1 VPSHSGTIGPISD
14 MQPKPS
20 EQKSQGDNAAQERA
34 KAMIGQVISDRYR
47 IRELI
52 AMGGMGAVYRGD
64 HLLLKKRIAIKLLH
78 PETENL
84 PELVK
89 RFEREAIAG
98 AHIQHPNVATATDFG
113 KLPDG
118 SYFLILEYVKGITLH
133 EVLEKGPLTPR
144 RAAHFAKQI
153 ASALHAIHTKGIYH
167 RDIKPRNIMVVEG
180 PPELLKIID
189 LGLAKLKMGDFN
201 DEQAERQQKDSMSD
215 EDDATALTVAGTIF
229 GTLAYL
235 APEAAEGMD
244 AVDGRSDLYA
254 LGLIM
259 YEMLCGKRPF
269 VAINPVE
276 LFMQH
281 RIAPVPPMASRS
293 PGLVVPP
300 VLEAIPRKLL
310 EKKPE
315 SRYQTGQDVCE
326 AIDEALATLGAD
338 EGDEVV
344 NSDKLPSM
352 EQRDSTP
359 TPPTVMQKSTTL
371 AGVAPPSQ
379 KAPLSVTK
387 PSQPMP
393 KPSQPAPPSRP
404 SAPAQKTPVPVP
416 AAKPAVKAAPAQE
429 APSTITTPAAVRE
442 QPSFEPASPTI
453 KTRSKFLS
461 NLVTA
466 VVGIGL
472 GLAVTF
478 GIKYYQKNLA
488 GAGSKPA
495 PTPTQQVTAPPT
507 NKPAPVATPKT
518 TAPETVPIASTTPS
532 AVAPPEPA
540 ASAATPPSATAL
552 SDAEIKTLK
561 SRYQQAWRGR
571 DWRGAAKE
579 AIALIKGAPSV
590 FDEVDLAQRTERL
603 AIALSKENAADELLE
618 ALGND
623 LGSKGLDI
631 LYALVEG
638 QGRAPVALS
647 AMKLLEDKTRVAKG
661 TPAMQIALAL
671 RTSSCAE
678 KLKLL
683 DRAGKEGDM
692 RTRIVLET
700 LGRDCFPQSAEL
712 EKTIFDLRVRYPKK
726 FNYE

>member
-1 VPSHSGTIGPISD
+1 

-144 RAAHFAKQI
+144 RAARFAKQI

-167 RDIKPRNIMVVEG
+167 RDVKPRNIMVVDG
-180 PPELLKIID
+180 TPETLKIID
-189 LGLAKLKMGDFN
+189 LGLAKLKLGDFA
-201 DEQAERQQKDSMSD
+201 DEQERHPKDSMSD

-259 YEMLCGKRPF
+259 YEMLSGKRPF

-281 RIAPVPPMASRS
+281 RIAPVPSMASRS
-293 PGLVVPP
+293 PGLIVPP

-315 SRYQTGQDVCE
+315 SRFQTGEEVCA
-326 AIDEALATLGAD
+326 AIDEALATLGAE

-344 NSDKLPSM
+344 NSERPSGAGPS
-352 EQRDSTP
+352 DSNP
-359 TPPTVMQKSTTL
+359 TPPTTMQKSASL
-371 AGVAPPSQ
+371 AAVGAASQ
-379 KAPLSVTK
+379 KTPLPTPTPAPVSK
-387 PSQPMP
+387 PSQPTATP
-393 KPSQPAPPSRP
+393 AAAAKPPPPSQRTLP
-404 SAPAQKTPVPVP
+404 SAPKPV
-416 AAKPAVKAAPAQE
+416 VKAAPPAE

-442 QPSFEPASPTI
+442 EPAAEPEAAPTV
-453 KTRSKFLS
+453 KTRSKFQS
-461 NLVTA
+461 NLVT
-466 VVGIGL
+466 VVAGIVL
-472 GLAVTF
+472 GLVATF
-478 GIKYYQKNLA
+478 GIKYYQANMAKS
-488 GAGSKPA
+488 GSVKPA
-495 PTPTQQVTAPPT
+495 PTPTQQATPAVT
-507 NKPAPVATPKT
+507 NKPAPVATTATK
-518 TAPETVPIASTTPS
+518 APETIPAASVAPS
-532 AVAPPEPA
+532 AATPEPAASAATPEPA
-540 ASAATPPSATAL
+540 ASAATPPPPATTL
-552 SDAEIKTLK
+552 SESEIAGLK
-561 SRYQQAWRGR
+561 AKYQVAWRNR
-571 DWRGAAKE
+571 NWRGAAKE

-590 FDEVDLAQRTERL
+590 FDDADLAQRTEKL
-603 AIALSKENAADELLE
+603 AIALSKENADIELLE
-618 ALGND
+618 ALGNH

-638 QGRAPVALS
+638 QGRAPVALN
-647 AMKLLEDKTRVAKG
+647 AMKLLEDPNRVAKG

-683 DRAGKEGDM
+683 DRAMKEGDM
-692 RTRIVLET
+692 RTRLVLET
-700 LGRDCFPQSAEL
+700 LGRDCFPQSAEM
-712 EKTIFDLRVRYPKK
+712 EKAIFDLRVKYPRR
-726 FNYE
+726 FNYQ

>member
-1 VPSHSGTIGPISD
+1 

-20 EQKSQGDNAAQERA
+20 EKQSSGDNAAQERA

-47 IRELI
+47 VRELI

-118 SYFLILEYVKGITLH
+118 SYFLILEYVRGVTLH
-133 EVLEKGPLTPR
+133 EVLEKGALTPR
-144 RAAHFAKQI
+144 RAAHFATQI
-153 ASALHAIHTKGIYH
+153 ASALHAIHSKGIFH
-167 RDIKPRNIMVVEG
+167 RDIKPRNIMVTEG
-180 PPELLKIID
+180 TPETLKIID
-189 LGLAKLKMGDFN
+189 LGLAKLKVGDFSE
-201 DEQAERQQKDSMSD
+201 EQAKDSMSD

-244 AVDGRSDLYA
+244 SVDGRSDLYA

-281 RIAPVPPMASRS
+281 RIAPVPPMATRS

-315 SRYQTGQDVCE
+315 NRYQTGQELCE
-326 AIDEALATLGAD
+326 AIEEALKTLGVD

-344 NSDKLPSM
+344 NSERSGSSD
-352 EQRDSTP
+352 QRDSTP
-359 TPPTVMQKSTTL
+359 TPPTVMQKSATLSGATTPAL
-371 AGVAPPSQ
+371 RKQ
-379 KAPLSVTK
+379 LPLSKT
-387 PSQPMP
+387 SQPGE
-393 KPSQPAPPSRP
+393 KAAAS
-404 SAPAQKTPVPVP
+404 AQKTPLP
-416 AAKPAVKAAPAQE
+416 AQKPATE

-442 QPSFEPASPTI
+442 QPIPEASEKSKRMRSSAEMNLITI
-453 KTRSKFLS
+453 
-461 NLVTA
+461 
-466 VVGIGL
+466 VVGILVGI
-472 GLAVTF
+472 AVFF
-478 GIKYYQKNLA
+478 GIKYYQKNPA
-488 GAGSKPA
+488 APGGGKPPPA
-495 PTPTQQVTAPPT
+495 ATQQVTPQS
-507 NKPAPVATPKT
+507 NNVAPVVTAKT
-518 TAPETVPIASTTPS
+518 TTAVSPNPSIAPS
-532 AVAPPEPA
+532 AAAPPEPA
-540 ASAATPPSATAL
+540 ASAATPAPATTL
-552 SDAEIKTLK
+552 SDAEIATLK
-561 SRYQQAWRGR
+561 SKYQLAWRGK

-579 AIALIKGAPSV
+579 AIALAKGAPSAYN
-590 FDEVDLAQRTERL
+590 DLDLAQRTERL
-603 AIALSKENAADELLE
+603 AIVLSKENAAEELLQT
-618 ALGND
+618 LGND

-638 QGRAPVALS
+638 QGRAPIAMA
-647 AMKLLEDKTRVAKG
+647 AMKLLEDPDRVARG
-661 TPAMQIALAL
+661 TKAMQIALAL
-671 RTSSCAE
+671 RVSSCAT

-683 DRAGKEGDM
+683 ERASKEGDM

-700 LGRDCFPQSAEL
+700 LGRDCFPQSADL
-712 EKTIFDLRVRYPKK
+712 EKTIFDLRVRFPRK
-726 FNYE
+726 FSYE

>member
-1 VPSHSGTIGPISD
+1 
-14 MQPKPS
+14 MQPTPS
-20 EQKSQGDNAAQERA
+20 DKKSPAENAAQERA

-113 KLPDG
+113 KLQDG
-118 SYFLILEYVKGITLH
+118 SYFLILEYVKGVTLH
-133 EVLEKGPLTPR
+133 EVLEKGALTPR
-144 RAAHFAKQI
+144 RAANFAKQI
-153 ASALHAIHTKGIYH
+153 ASALHAIHTKGIFH

-180 PPELLKIID
+180 PPETLKIID
-189 LGLAKLKMGDFN
+189 LGLAKLKVGDFS
-201 DEQAERQQKDSMSD
+201 DEQVKDSMSD

-281 RIAPVPPMASRS
+281 RIAPVPPMSTRA
-293 PGLVVPP
+293 PTIVVPP
-300 VLEAIPRKLL
+300 ILEAIPRKLL

-315 SRYQTGQDVCE
+315 ARYQTGQDVCE

-344 NSDKLPSM
+344 SD
-352 EQRDSTP
+352 DSP
-359 TPPTVMQKSTTL
+359 KSIRQDLPTVVEKTEKVKGATTPAQKTPLPAAKS
-371 AGVAPPSQ
+371 SQ
-379 KAPLSVTK
+379 
-387 PSQPMP
+387 
-393 KPSQPAPPSRP
+393 
-404 SAPAQKTPVPVP
+404 PAQKTPVP
-416 AAKPAVKAAPAQE
+416 AAKPAKSAKTAAPAE

-442 QPSFEPASPTI
+442 QQPAEEDPPK
-453 KTRSKFLS
+453 KTRS
-461 NLVTA
+461 NLEKNIITA
-466 VVGIGL
+466 VVGIVL
-472 GLAVTF
+472 GCVIFLGF
-478 GIKYYQKNLA
+478 RYYQKNLA
-488 GAGSKPA
+488 APLPDVKPTPTQKAAPTNKAPPVVAPKTTTTQGASTTSSAATAAAPPAPAPSAANPAPA
-495 PTPTQQVTAPPT
+495 PTPA
-507 NKPAPVATPKT
+507 
-518 TAPETVPIASTTPS
+518 
-532 AVAPPEPA
+532 AVAM
-540 ASAATPPSATAL
+540 
-552 SDAEIKTLK
+552 SDRDIADTKAK
-561 SRYQQAWRGR
+561 YQLAWRGK

-579 AIALIKGAPSV
+579 AIALIKGAPDV
-590 FDEVDLAQRTERL
+590 FSDVDLAQRTERL
-603 AIALSKENAADELLE
+603 AIALSKENAESELLQ
-618 ALGND
+618 ALAND

-638 QGRAPVALS
+638 QGRAPVALA
-647 AMKLLEDKTRVAKG
+647 AMKFLEDQTRVAKG

-671 RTSSCAE
+671 RVSSCAE

-683 DRAGKEGDM
+683 ERAAKEGDM
-692 RTRIVLET
+692 RSRIVLET
-700 LGRDCFPQSAEL
+700 LGRDCFPQKVEL

-726 FNYE
+726 FNYD

>member
-1 VPSHSGTIGPISD
+1 MQAKPAEKQPS
-14 MQPKPS
+14 
-20 EQKSQGDNAAQERA
+20 GDNAAQERA

-118 SYFLILEYVKGITLH
+118 SYFLILEYVKGTTLH
-133 EVLEKGPLTPR
+133 EVLEKGPLSPR
-144 RAAHFAKQI
+144 RAAHFATQI
-153 ASALHAIHTKGIYH
+153 ASALHAIHTKGIFH
-167 RDIKPRNIMVVEG
+167 RDIKPRNIMVTEG
-180 PPELLKIID
+180 NPETLKIID
-189 LGLAKLKMGDFN
+189 LGLAKLNVGDFSE
-201 DEQAERQQKDSMSD
+201 EQAKDSMSD

-254 LGLIM
+254 LGLIL

-281 RIAPVPPMASRS
+281 RIAPVPPMATRS
-293 PGLVVPP
+293 PGLIVPP

-315 SRYQTGQDVCE
+315 NRYQTGQDVCE
-326 AIDEALATLGAD
+326 AIEEALKTLGAD
-338 EGDEVV
+338 EGDEVI
-344 NSDKLPSM
+344 NGEGPKSIRQDL
-352 EQRDSTP
+352 
-359 TPPTVMQKSTTL
+359 PTVLQKSETVTT
-371 AGVAPPSQ
+371 AAVPSQ
-379 KAPLSVTK
+379 KTPLPTAKS
-387 PSQPMP
+387 SQPGQ
-393 KPSQPAPPSRP
+393 KPAAS
-404 SAPAQKTPVPVP
+404 AQKTPL
-416 AAKPAVKAAPAQE
+416 PAQKVATE

-442 QPSFEPASPTI
+442 QPPAEVSEKPKRKRSAVEMNLITI
-453 KTRSKFLS
+453 
-461 NLVTA
+461 
-466 VVGIGL
+466 VVGILL
-472 GLAVTF
+472 GGAVFF
-478 GIKYYQKNLA
+478 GFKYYKKNVALPN
-488 GAGSKPA
+488 GGK
-495 PTPTQQVTAPPT
+495 PTPTQQVTPT
-507 NKPAPVATPKT
+507 NNKAAPVATPKT
-518 TAPETVPIASTTPS
+518 TTTQ
-532 AVAPPEPA
+532 VAPNATAASSVAALPEPA
-540 ASAATPPSATAL
+540 SSAATPAPVTAL
-552 SDAEIKTLK
+552 TDAEIVMLK
-561 SRYQQAWRGR
+561 SKYQLAWRGK

-579 AIALIKGAPSV
+579 AIALAKGAPSA
-590 FDEVDLAQRTERL
+590 FNDPDLAQRTERL
-603 AIALSKENAADELLE
+603 AIVLSKENAVDELLQT
-618 ALGND
+618 LGND

-638 QGRAPVALS
+638 QGRAPIAMA
-647 AMKLLEDKTRVAKG
+647 AMKLLEDPVRVARG

-671 RTSSCAE
+671 RIGSCAG

-683 DRAGKEGDM
+683 ERAAKDGDM

-700 LGRDCFPQSAEL
+700 LGRDCFPQSADI
-712 EKTIFDLRVRYPKK
+712 EKTIFDLRVRFPKK

>member
-1 VPSHSGTIGPISD
+1 MTRTAVPARSSPVPD
-14 MQPKPS
+14 MQPKPADKS
-20 EQKSQGDNAAQERA
+20 SQGDNAAQERA

-133 EVLEKGPLTPR
+133 EVLEKGPLSPR
-144 RAAHFAKQI
+144 RAANFAKQI

-167 RDIKPRNIMVVEG
+167 RDIKPRNIMVSEG
-180 PPELLKIID
+180 RPETVKIID
-189 LGLAKLKMGDFN
+189 LGLAKLKVGDFN
-201 DEQAERQQKDSMSD
+201 DEAPAKDDRGSMSD

-281 RIAPVPPMASRS
+281 RIAPVPPMSTRS
-293 PGLVVPP
+293 PGLVIPP
-300 VLEAIPRKLL
+300 VFEAIPRKLL
-310 EKKPE
+310 EKRPE
-315 SRYQTGQDVCE
+315 NRFQNGQEVCD
-326 AIDEALATLGAD
+326 AIDEALATLGVD

-344 NSDKLPSM
+344 NSERPSGVD
-352 EQRDSTP
+352 QRDSTP

-371 AGVAPPSQ
+371 SGATTPSQKTPLPSQKTPPLSQ
-379 KAPLSVTK
+379 KAPPLS
-387 PSQPMP
+387 
-393 KPSQPAPPSRP
+393 
-404 SAPAQKTPVPVP
+404 QKTLPSHRAP
-416 AAKPAVKAAPAQE
+416 AAPAKE
-429 APSTITTPAAVRE
+429 APSTITTPAAVHE
-442 QPSFEPASPTI
+442 QTDAEPAVPQ
-453 KTRSKFLS
+453 KKRSSLEKNVITVVAGVL
-461 NLVTA
+461 LGCA
-466 VVGIGL
+466 VVL
-472 GLAVTF
+472 GVKF
-478 GIKYYQKNLA
+478 YQKNFA
-488 GAGSKPA
+488 AASGKPMPTTTQAAPQANKPAPA
-495 PTPTQQVTAPPT
+495 PTPPPE
-507 NKPAPVATPKT
+507 VT
-518 TAPETVPIASTTPS
+518 TAALPILPPS
-532 AVAPPEPA
+532 ASVAQSAAAPPEPA
-540 ASAATPPSATAL
+540 PSAAPPTATL
-552 SDAEIKTLK
+552 SDAEIATLK
-561 SRYQQAWRGR
+561 SKYQIAWRGR
-571 DWRGAAKE
+571 DWRGAARE
-579 AIALIKGAPSV
+579 AITLAKGAPQA

-603 AIALSKENAADELLE
+603 AIILSKENAETELLE
-618 ALGND
+618 MLAND
-623 LGSKGLDI
+623 LGSKGIDI

-638 QGRAPVALS
+638 QGRAPVAVA
-647 AMKLLEDKTRVAKG
+647 AMKLLQDEKIRSKG
-661 TPAMQIALAL
+661 TPAMQIAFAL
-671 RTSSCAE
+671 RIGACDE

-683 DRAGKEGDM
+683 PRAAKEGDS
-692 RTRIVLET
+692 RTRQVLET
-700 LGRDCFPQSAEL
+700 LGRDCFPRSADL
-712 EKTIFDLRVRYPKK
+712 EKTIFDLRVRFPKR
-726 FNYE
+726 FSYD

>member
-1 VPSHSGTIGPISD
+1 

-20 EQKSQGDNAAQERA
+20 EKQSSGDNAAQERA

-47 IRELI
+47 VRELI

-118 SYFLILEYVKGITLH
+118 SYFLILEYVKGVTLH
-133 EVLEKGPLTPR
+133 EVLEKGALTPR
-144 RAAHFAKQI
+144 RAAHFATQI
-153 ASALHAIHTKGIYH
+153 ASALHAIHTKGIFH
-167 RDIKPRNIMVVEG
+167 RDIKPRNIMVTEG
-180 PPELLKIID
+180 TPETLKIID
-189 LGLAKLKMGDFN
+189 LGLAKLNVGDFSE
-201 DEQAERQQKDSMSD
+201 EQAKDSMSD

-244 AVDGRSDLYA
+244 SVDGRSDLYA
-254 LGLIM
+254 LGLIL

-281 RIAPVPPMASRS
+281 RIAPVPPMATRS

-310 EKKPE
+310 EKKPDL
-315 SRYQTGQDVCE
+315 RYQTGQEVCE
-326 AIDEALATLGAD
+326 AIEEALKTLGAD
-338 EGDEVV
+338 EGDEVINGEGPKSMRQDLPTV
-344 NSDKLPSM
+344 VQNSDA
-352 EQRDSTP
+352 
-359 TPPTVMQKSTTL
+359 VMQKSATLSGATTPAL
-371 AGVAPPSQ
+371 RNQ
-379 KAPLSVTK
+379 LSAAK
-387 PSQPMP
+387 SSQPGE
-393 KPSQPAPPSRP
+393 K
-404 SAPAQKTPVPVP
+404 SATPAQKTPLPTQ
-416 AAKPAVKAAPAQE
+416 KAATE

-442 QPSFEPASPTI
+442 QPSPEVVDKPKRMRSASEMNLITI
-453 KTRSKFLS
+453 
-461 NLVTA
+461 
-466 VVGIGL
+466 VVGILL

-478 GIKYYQKNLA
+478 GVKYYQKNLA
-488 GAGSKPA
+488 APNGGK
-495 PTPTQQVTAPPT
+495 PTPSATQQVTPT
-507 NKPAPVATPKT
+507 NNK
-518 TAPETVPIASTTPS
+518 
-532 AVAPPEPA
+532 VAPPKSATSEAAPNAFVVSSAAALVPA
-540 ASAATPPSATAL
+540 ASASSAAVPAPATPL
-552 SDAEIKTLK
+552 SESEIATLK
-561 SRYQQAWRGR
+561 AKYQLAWRGK

-579 AIALIKGAPSV
+579 AIALAKGAPLAYN
-590 FDEVDLAQRTERL
+590 DLDLAQRTERL
-603 AIALSKENAADELLE
+603 AIVLSKENAAEELLQT
-618 ALGND
+618 LGND

-638 QGRAPVALS
+638 QGRAPIAMA
-647 AMKLLEDKTRVAKG
+647 AMKLLEDPDRVARG
-661 TPAMQIALAL
+661 TPAMRIALAL
-671 RTSSCAE
+671 RVSACSE

-683 DRAGKEGDM
+683 ERAGKDGDM

-700 LGRDCFPQSAEL
+700 LGRDCFPQSADL
-712 EKTIFDLRVRYPKK
+712 EKAIFDLRVRYPRK
-726 FNYE
+726 FSYE

>member
-1 VPSHSGTIGPISD
+1 
-14 MQPKPS
+14 
-20 EQKSQGDNAAQERA
+20 
-34 KAMIGQVISDRYR
+34 MIGQVISDRYR

-118 SYFLILEYVKGITLH
+118 SYFLILEYVKGVTLH
-133 EVLEKGPLTPR
+133 EVLEKGALTPR
-144 RAAHFAKQI
+144 RAANFAKQI

-180 PPELLKIID
+180 PPETLKIID
-189 LGLAKLKMGDFN
+189 LGLAKLKVGDFSE
-201 DEQAERQQKDSMSD
+201 EQAKDSMSD

-254 LGLIM
+254 LGLIL

-281 RIAPVPPMASRS
+281 RIAPVPPMATRA

-300 VLEAIPRKLL
+300 ILEAIPRKLL

-315 SRYQTGQDVCE
+315 SRYQTGQDVCD

-338 EGDEVV
+338 VLDEVV
-344 NSDKLPSM
+344 NSEKLPSLD
-352 EQRDSTP
+352 QRDSTP
-359 TPPTVMQKSTTL
+359 TPPTVMQKSATLSAPTTP
-371 AGVAPPSQ
+371 AMRTPAPPS
-379 KAPLSVTK
+379 K
-387 PSQPMP
+387 PSQPTAP
-393 KPSQPAPPSRP
+393 KPPP
-404 SAPAQKTPVPVP
+404 PAQKTPIP

-442 QPSFEPASPTI
+442 QPAFEPAAPT
-453 KTRSKFLS
+453 TRTNSGKFQS
-461 NLVTA
+461 NLITV
-466 VVGIGL
+466 VVGILL
-472 GLAVTF
+472 GCAVTF
-478 GIKYYQKNLA
+478 GIRYYQTNMVSP
-488 GAGSKPA
+488 GGTKPA
-495 PTPTQQVTAPPT
+495 PVPSQQVTTPT
-507 NKPAPVATPKT
+507 NKAAPVATPKPT
-518 TAPETVPIASTTPS
+518 TTEAAPAASTMPS
-532 AVAPPEPA
+532 AAAPPEPS
-540 ASAATPPSATAL
+540 ASAGAPPAPPASAL
-552 SDAEIKTLK
+552 SDAEIATLK
-561 SRYQQAWRGR
+561 SRYQIAWRGK

-579 AIALIKGAPSV
+579 AIALMKGAPTV
-590 FDEVDLAQRTERL
+590 FNEPELAQRTERL

-618 ALGND
+618 ALAND

-638 QGRAPVALS
+638 QGRAPIALA
-647 AMKLLEDKTRVAKG
+647 AMKFLEDKTRVSKG

-671 RTSSCAE
+671 RTGNCAE

-683 DRAGKEGDM
+683 ERASKEGDM

-700 LGRDCFPQSAEL
+700 LGRDCFPQSADL
-712 EKTIFDLRVRYPKK
+712 EKAIFELRVKFPRK

>member
-1 VPSHSGTIGPISD
+1 
-14 MQPKPS
+14 MQPTPS
-20 EQKSQGDNAAQERA
+20 DKKSPGDNAAQERA

-113 KLPDG
+113 KLSDG
-118 SYFLILEYVKGITLH
+118 SYFLILEYVKGVTLH

-167 RDIKPRNIMVVEG
+167 RDIKPRNIMVIEG
-180 PPELLKIID
+180 PPETLKIID
-189 LGLAKLKMGDFN
+189 LGLAKLKVGDFS
-201 DEQAERQQKDSMSD
+201 EQEAKDSMSD

-269 VAINPVE
+269 VAVNPVE

-281 RIAPVPPMASRS
+281 RIAPVPPMATRA
-293 PGLVVPP
+293 PGLVIPA

-315 SRYQTGQDVCE
+315 NRYQTGQDVCD
-326 AIDEALATLGAD
+326 AVDEAMATLGPD
-338 EGDEVV
+338 ELDEVGGQEK
-344 NSDKLPSM
+344 SSSGD
-352 EQRDSTP
+352 QRDSTP
-359 TPPTVMQKSTTL
+359 TPPTVMQKSATLSGATTPAL
-371 AGVAPPSQ
+371 RTPLPAAKSSQ
-379 KAPLSVTK
+379 PAAK
-387 PSQPMP
+387 PSQPGAV
-393 KPSQPAPPSRP
+393 KPPQ
-404 SAPAQKTPVPVP
+404 PAQKTPVP
-416 AAKPAVKAAPAQE
+416 AAKPSKPTAAE

-442 QPSFEPASPTI
+442 QAAPEVAEPT
-453 KTRSKFLS
+453 TRTSSKFQS
-461 NLVTA
+461 NLMTVVAGIVLGIIVA
-466 VVGIGL
+466 VGL
-472 GLAVTF
+472 
-478 GIKYYQKNLA
+478 KYYQNSQNKT
-488 GAGSKPA
+488 GSDKPA
-495 PTPTQQVTAPPT
+495 PTQQVAPS
-507 NKPAPVATPKT
+507 NKAAPVVTPKT
-518 TAPETVPIASTTPS
+518 TTTQAAPMASSSSSS
-532 AVAPPEPA
+532 AAATPEPA
-540 ASAATPPSATAL
+540 PSAAPPPPPATTL
-552 SDAEIKTLK
+552 SESDIAGLK
-561 SRYQQAWRGR
+561 AKYQVAWRGK
-571 DWRGAAKE
+571 DWRGASKE

-590 FDEVDLAQRTERL
+590 FNDVDLAQRTERL
-603 AIALSKENAADELLE
+603 AIALSKENAESELLE
-618 ALGND
+618 ALAND

-638 QGRAPVALS
+638 QGRAPVALA
-647 AMKLLEDKTRVAKG
+647 AMKFLEDKTRVAKG

-671 RTSSCAE
+671 RVGSCAE
-678 KLKLL
+678 KQKLFE
-683 DRAGKEGDM
+683 RASKEGDM

-700 LGRDCFPQSAEL
+700 LGRDCFPQSADL
-712 EKTIFDLRVRYPKK
+712 EKAIFELRTKYPKK
-726 FNYE
+726 FNYD

>member
-1 VPSHSGTIGPISD
+1 
-14 MQPKPS
+14 MQPTPS
-20 EQKSQGDNAAQERA
+20 DKKSPGDNAAQERA

-113 KLPDG
+113 KLSDG
-118 SYFLILEYVKGITLH
+118 SYFLILEYVKGVTLH

-167 RDIKPRNIMVVEG
+167 RDIKPRNIMVIEG
-180 PPELLKIID
+180 PPETLKIID
-189 LGLAKLKMGDFN
+189 LGLAKLKVGDFS
-201 DEQAERQQKDSMSD
+201 EQEAKDSMSD

-269 VAINPVE
+269 VAVNPVE

-281 RIAPVPPMASRS
+281 RIAPVPPMSTRA
-293 PGLVVPP
+293 PGLVIPA

-315 SRYQTGQDVCE
+315 NRYQTGQDVCD
-326 AIDEALATLGAD
+326 AVDEAMATLGPD
-338 EGDEVV
+338 ELDEVGGQEK
-344 NSDKLPSM
+344 SGSGD
-352 EQRDSTP
+352 QRDSTP
-359 TPPTVMQKSTTL
+359 TPPTVMQKSATLSGATTPGL
-371 AGVAPPSQ
+371 KTPLPAAKSSQ
-379 KAPLSVTK
+379 PAAK
-387 PSQPMP
+387 PSQPGAV
-393 KPSQPAPPSRP
+393 KPPQ
-404 SAPAQKTPVPVP
+404 PAQKTPVP
-416 AAKPAVKAAPAQE
+416 AAKPSKPTAAE

-442 QPSFEPASPTI
+442 QAPEVAEPT
-453 KTRSKFLS
+453 TRTSSKFQS
-461 NLVTA
+461 NLMTVMAGIILGIIVA
-466 VVGIGL
+466 VGL
-472 GLAVTF
+472 
-478 GIKYYQKNLA
+478 KYYQNSQNKT
-488 GAGSKPA
+488 GSDKPA
-495 PTPTQQVTAPPT
+495 PTQQVAPP
-507 NKPAPVATPKT
+507 NKAAPVATPKT
-518 TAPETVPIASTTPS
+518 TTTQAAPMAPS
-532 AVAPPEPA
+532 SSSSAAAAPEPA
-540 ASAATPPSATAL
+540 PSAAAPPPPATTL
-552 SDAEIKTLK
+552 SESDIAGLK
-561 SRYQQAWRGR
+561 AKYQVAWRGK

-590 FDEVDLAQRTERL
+590 FNDVDLAQRTERL
-603 AIALSKENAADELLE
+603 AIALSKENAESELLE
-618 ALGND
+618 ALAND

-638 QGRAPVALS
+638 QGRAPVALA
-647 AMKLLEDKTRVAKG
+647 AMKFLEDKTRVARG

-671 RTSSCAE
+671 RVGSCAE
-678 KLKLL
+678 KQKLF
-683 DRAGKEGDM
+683 DRAAKEGDM

-700 LGRDCFPQSAEL
+700 LGRDCFPQSADL
-712 EKTIFDLRVRYPKK
+712 EKAIFELRTKYPKK
-726 FNYE
+726 FNYD

>member
-1 VPSHSGTIGPISD
+1 
-14 MQPKPS
+14 MQPTPS
-20 EQKSQGDNAAQERA
+20 DKKTPAENAAQERA

-113 KLPDG
+113 KLQDG

-133 EVLEKGPLTPR
+133 EVLEKGALTPR
-144 RAAHFAKQI
+144 RAANFAKQI

-180 PPELLKIID
+180 PPETLKIID
-189 LGLAKLKMGDFN
+189 LGLAKLKVGDFS
-201 DEQAERQQKDSMSD
+201 DEQAKDSMSD

-281 RIAPVPPMASRS
+281 RIAPVPPMATRS
-293 PGLVVPP
+293 PNIVVPP
-300 VLEAIPRKLL
+300 ILEAIPRKLL

-315 SRYQTGQDVCE
+315 ARYQTGQETCE
-326 AIDEALATLGAD
+326 AIDEALAALGAD

-344 NSDKLPSM
+344 NSERAGGKD
-352 EQRDSTP
+352 QRDSTP
-359 TPPTVMQKSTTL
+359 TPPTVMQKSATLTGATTPAQRTPL
-371 AGVAPPSQ
+371 PAAKSSQ
-379 KAPLSVTK
+379 
-387 PSQPMP
+387 
-393 KPSQPAPPSRP
+393 
-404 SAPAQKTPVPVP
+404 PAQKTPVP
-416 AAKPAVKAAPAQE
+416 AAKPAKAAAPAE

-442 QPSFEPASPTI
+442 QQPAEEEEPP
-453 KTRSKFLS
+453 KKKRS
-461 NLVTA
+461 NLEKNVIT
-466 VVGIGL
+466 VVAGVVL
-472 GLAVTF
+472 GCVVMF

-488 GAGSKPA
+488 SPLPDVK
-495 PTPTQQVTAPPT
+495 PTPTQKVTPT
-507 NKPAPVATPKT
+507 NKPAPVVAPKATT
-518 TAPETVPIASTTPS
+518 TQVAPTASTAAS
-532 AVAPPEPA
+532 AVAPPAPAPSAATPEPA
-540 ASAATPPSATAL
+540 PSAATPPPTPAPTA
-552 SDAEIKTLK
+552 AMTEREIADTKAK
-561 SRYQQAWRGR
+561 YQVAWRGK
-571 DWRGAAKE
+571 DWRGSAKE
-579 AIALIKGAPSV
+579 AIALIKGAPDV
-590 FDEVDLAQRTERL
+590 FSDVDLAQRTERL

-618 ALGND
+618 ALAND

-638 QGRAPVALS
+638 QGRAPVALA
-647 AMKLLEDKTRVAKG
+647 AMKLLEDKTRVARG

-671 RTSSCAE
+671 RVSSCAE

-683 DRAGKEGDM
+683 ERASKDGDM

-700 LGRDCFPQSAEL
+700 LGRDCFPQSADL

-726 FNYE
+726 FNYD

>member
-1 VPSHSGTIGPISD
+1 

-47 IRELI
+47 VRELI

-118 SYFLILEYVKGITLH
+118 SYFLILEYVKGVTLH
-133 EVLEKGPLTPR
+133 EVLERGPLTPR
-144 RAAHFAKQI
+144 RAARFAKQI
-153 ASALHAIHTKGIYH
+153 ASALHAIHSKGIYH
-167 RDIKPRNIMVVEG
+167 RDVKPRNIMVVEG
-180 PPELLKIID
+180 PPETVKIID
-189 LGLAKLKMGDFN
+189 LGLAKLKVGDFS
-201 DEQAERQQKDSMSD
+201 EEHERQQKDSMSD

-281 RIAPVPPMASRS
+281 RIAPVPPMSTRA
-293 PGLVVPP
+293 PGIIVPP
-300 VLEAIPRKLL
+300 ALEAIPRKLL

-315 SRYQTGQDVCE
+315 NRYQTGEEACA
-326 AIDEALATLGAD
+326 AIDEALATLGSE

-344 NSDKLPSM
+344 NSERSGLPSL
-352 EQRDSTP
+352 RDSTP
-359 TPPTVMQKSTTL
+359 TPPTVMQKSATL
-371 AGVAPPSQ
+371 AGPTSQ
-379 KAPLSVTK
+379 KTPLPAPAS
-387 PSQPMP
+387 
-393 KPSQPAPPSRP
+393 KPSQPA
-404 SAPAQKTPVPVP
+404 
-416 AAKPAVKAAPAQE
+416 AAKPPPASQRTLVSAQKPTAKPTPTAE

-442 QPSFEPASPTI
+442 QESADTSEPPK
-453 KTRSKFLS
+453 KTRSKFES
-461 NLVTA
+461 NVITIVA
-466 VVGIGL
+466 GIVL
-472 GLAVTF
+472 GVIVTF
-478 GIKYYQKNLA
+478 GIRYYQKNLA
-488 GAGSKPA
+488 DTGSGKPA
-495 PTPTQQVTAPPT
+495 PTTTQQVTPT

-518 TAPETVPIASTTPS
+518 TAGPTVPVASTTPS

-540 ASAATPPSATAL
+540 ASAATPPPAATL
-552 SDAEIKTLK
+552 SEAEIATLK
-561 SRYQQAWRGR
+561 SKYQLAWRNK

-590 FDEVDLAQRTERL
+590 FNEPDLAQRTEKL
-603 AIALSKENAADELLE
+603 AIALSKENADGELLE

-638 QGRAPVALS
+638 QGRAPVALN
-647 AMKLLEDKTRVAKG
+647 AMKLLEDKSRVARG
-661 TPAMQIALAL
+661 TPAMQVALAL

-700 LGRDCFPQSAEL
+700 LGRDCFPQSADL
-712 EKTIFDLRVRYPKK
+712 EKAIFDLRVKYPRK

>member
-1 VPSHSGTIGPISD
+1 

-20 EQKSQGDNAAQERA
+20 EKHSPGDTAAQERA

-118 SYFLILEYVKGITLH
+118 SYFLILEYVKGTTLH
-133 EVLEKGPLTPR
+133 EVLEKGALTPR

-153 ASALHAIHTKGIYH
+153 ASALYAIHTKGVFH
-167 RDIKPRNIMVVEG
+167 RDIKPRNIMVTEG
-180 PPELLKIID
+180 TPETLKIID
-189 LGLAKLKMGDFN
+189 LGLAKLKVGDFSE
-201 DEQAERQQKDSMSD
+201 EQAKDSMSD

-244 AVDGRSDLYA
+244 SVDERSDLYA
-254 LGLIM
+254 LGLIL

-281 RIAPVPPMASRS
+281 RIAPVPPMSTRA
-293 PGLVVPP
+293 PNIVVPP
-300 VLEAIPRKLL
+300 ILEAIPRKLL

-315 SRYQTGQDVCE
+315 NRYQTGQEVCE
-326 AIDEALATLGAD
+326 AIDEALKTLGVD

-344 NSDKLPSM
+344 NSERAGPSN
-352 EQRDSTP
+352 QRDSTP
-359 TPPTVMQKSTTL
+359 TPPTVMQKSATLSGATTPAL
-371 AGVAPPSQ
+371 RNQVAS
-379 KAPLSVTK
+379 AK
-387 PSQPMP
+387 PSQ
-393 KPSQPAPPSRP
+393 
-404 SAPAQKTPVPVP
+404 PAQKTPVPVQKTSQAAQKTLVSAQRP
-416 AAKPAVKAAPAQE
+416 ATE

-442 QPSFEPASPTI
+442 QSPPEVVASPKRIRSAAELNLITI
-453 KTRSKFLS
+453 
-461 NLVTA
+461 
-466 VVGIGL
+466 VVGIIL

-488 GAGSKPA
+488 SPDRGKPA
-495 PTPTQQVTAPPT
+495 PAPTQQVTPT
-507 NKPAPVATPKT
+507 KSNPAPKT
-518 TAPETVPIASTTPS
+518 TTTDAAPNASS
-532 AVAPPEPA
+532 AVTAASSAAPPVPV
-540 ASAATPPSATAL
+540 ASAAPSAPATKL
-552 SDAEIKTLK
+552 SETEIVLLK
-561 SRYQQAWRGR
+561 SKYQLAWRGK
-571 DWRGAAKE
+571 DWRGAANE
-579 AIALIKGAPSV
+579 AIALAKGAPAA
-590 FDEVDLAQRTERL
+590 FDDVDLAQRTERL
-603 AIALSKENAADELLE
+603 AIVLSKENAADELLQM
-618 ALGND
+618 LGND

-638 QGRAPVALS
+638 QGRSPIAMG
-647 AMKLLEDKTRVAKG
+647 AMKLLEDPARVAKG
-661 TPAMQIALAL
+661 TPAMQIALAM
-671 RTSSCAE
+671 RVSSCAE

-683 DRAGKEGDM
+683 GRAAKDGDM
-692 RTRIVLET
+692 RTRLVLET
-700 LGRDCFPQSAEL
+700 LGRDCFPQSADI
-712 EKTIFDLRVRYPKK
+712 EKTIFDLRVRFPRK
-726 FNYE
+726 FSYE

>member
-1 VPSHSGTIGPISD
+1 
-14 MQPKPS
+14 MQPTPS
-20 EQKSQGDNAAQERA
+20 DKKSPGEHAAQERA

-113 KLPDG
+113 KLSDG
-118 SYFLILEYVKGITLH
+118 SYFLILEYVKGSTLH

-144 RAAHFAKQI
+144 RAANFAKQI

-167 RDIKPRNIMVVEG
+167 RDIKPRNIMVLDG
-180 PPELLKIID
+180 PPETLKIID
-189 LGLAKLKMGDFN
+189 LGLAKLKVGDFS
-201 DEQAERQQKDSMSD
+201 EQEAKDSMSD

-281 RIAPVPPMASRS
+281 RIAPVPPMATRA
-293 PGLVVPP
+293 PGLVIPT

-315 SRYQTGQDVCE
+315 NRYQTGQDVCD
-326 AIDEALATLGAD
+326 AIDEALATLGHD

-344 NSDKLPSM
+344 NQRKSGAG

-371 AGVAPPSQ
+371 SGATTPAQRTPLPAAKSSQ
-379 KAPLSVTK
+379 PAAK
-387 PSQPMP
+387 PSQ
-393 KPSQPAPPSRP
+393 
-404 SAPAQKTPVPVP
+404 PAQKTPVP
-416 AAKPAVKAAPAQE
+416 AAKPAKATPATE

-442 QPSFEPASPTI
+442 QPAPESSSPTI
-453 KTRSKFLS
+453 RTRSSFQS
-461 NLVTA
+461 NLVTIILGILLGCI
-466 VVGIGL
+466 VV
-472 GLAVTF
+472 F
-478 GIKYYQKNLA
+478 GIKYYQDNVAKPGND
-488 GAGSKPA
+488 KPA
-495 PTPTQQVTAPPT
+495 PAQPTPPPT
-507 NKPAPVATPKT
+507 NKAAPTPPTKT
-518 TAPETVPIASTTPS
+518 TSTQ
-532 AVAPPEPA
+532 VAPNTSTAASAAAPPDPA
-540 ASAATPPSATAL
+540 ASAAASASAPPPAATL
-552 SDAEIKTLK
+552 SDTEIALLK
-561 SRYQQAWRGR
+561 SKYQQAWRGR
-571 DWRGAAKE
+571 DWRRAAKE
-579 AIALIKGAPSV
+579 AIALMKGAPAT
-590 FDEVDLAQRTERL
+590 FNEPDLAQRTERL
-603 AIALSKENAADELLE
+603 AIILSKENSESELLE
-618 ALGND
+618 AIGND

-638 QGRAPVALS
+638 QGRAPIALA
-647 AMKLLEDKTRVAKG
+647 AMKLLDDPARVAKG
-661 TPAMQIALAL
+661 TSAMQIALAL
-671 RTSSCAE
+671 RVSSCAD

-683 DRAGKEGDM
+683 ERAAKEGDM
-692 RTRIVLET
+692 RTRTVLET
-700 LGRDCFPQSAEL
+700 LGRDCFPQKPEL
-712 EKTIFDLRVRYPKK
+712 EKTIFDLRVKYPRK

>member
-1 VPSHSGTIGPISD
+1 
-14 MQPKPS
+14 MQPTPS
-20 EQKSQGDNAAQERA
+20 DKKSPAENAAQERA

-118 SYFLILEYVKGITLH
+118 SYFLILEYVKGATLH
-133 EVLEKGPLTPR
+133 EVLEKGALTPR

-153 ASALHAIHTKGIYH
+153 ASALHAIHIKGIYH

-180 PPELLKIID
+180 PPETLKIID
-189 LGLAKLKMGDFN
+189 LGLAKLKVGDFS
-201 DEQAERQQKDSMSD
+201 DEQAKDSMSD

-281 RIAPVPPMASRS
+281 RIAPVPPMATRS
-293 PGLVVPP
+293 PGIVVPP
-300 VLEAIPRKLL
+300 ILEAIPRKLL

-315 SRYQTGQDVCE
+315 ARYQTGQDVCD

-338 EGDEVV
+338 EGDEVL
-344 NSDKLPSM
+344 NSERGGPKD
-352 EQRDSTP
+352 QRDSTP
-359 TPPTVMQKSTTL
+359 TPPTVMQKSATL
-371 AGVAPPSQ
+371 AGATTPAQ
-379 KAPLSVTK
+379 KTPL
-387 PSQPMP
+387 
-393 KPSQPAPPSRP
+393 PAPKS
-404 SAPAQKTPVPVP
+404 SQPAQKTPVP
-416 AAKPAVKAAPAQE
+416 AAKPAKAAAPAE

-442 QPSFEPASPTI
+442 QQPVEEEEP
-453 KTRSKFLS
+453 KKKRSSLEK
-461 NLVTA
+461 NVIT
-466 VVGIGL
+466 VVAGIVL
-472 GLAVTF
+472 GCIVTF
-478 GIKYYQKNLA
+478 GLKYYQKNLA
-488 GAGSKPA
+488 SPVPDVK
-495 PTPTQQVTAPPT
+495 PTPTQKAAPT
-507 NKPAPVATPKT
+507 NKPAPVVAPKATT
-518 TAPETVPIASTTPS
+518 TQVAPTTSTTTSAAAPSDPAPAPAPS
-532 AVAPPEPA
+532 AAQSAAAAPPTPAPA
-540 ASAATPPSATAL
+540 AGAMSEKEV
-552 SDAEIKTLK
+552 AEAKAK
-561 SRYQQAWRGR
+561 YQVAWRGK

-579 AIALIKGAPSV
+579 AIALIKGAPDV
-590 FDEVDLAQRTERL
+590 FRDVDLAQRTERL
-603 AIALSKENAADELLE
+603 AIALSRENADGELLD
-618 ALGND
+618 ALAND

-638 QGRAPVALS
+638 QGRAPIALA
-647 AMKLLEDKTRVAKG
+647 AMKFLEDKTRVARG

-683 DRAGKEGDM
+683 ERASKEGDM

-700 LGRDCFPQSAEL
+700 LGRDCFPQNAEM

>member
-1 VPSHSGTIGPISD
+1 

-47 IRELI
+47 VRELI

-144 RAAHFAKQI
+144 RAANFAKQI
-153 ASALHAIHTKGIYH
+153 ASALHAIHVKGIYH

-201 DEQAERQQKDSMSD
+201 DEQVERHQQDSMSD

-281 RIAPVPPMASRS
+281 RIAPVPPMATRS

-315 SRYQTGQDVCE
+315 HRYQTGQDVCD
-326 AIDEALATLGAD
+326 AINEALATLGAD

-344 NSDKLPSM
+344 NSEKLPSM

-371 AGVAPPSQ
+371 AGVAPPVSQ
-379 KAPLSVTK
+379 KAPVSVTK
-387 PSQPMP
+387 PSQPAP
-393 KPSQPAPPSRP
+393 ASKPSQ
-404 SAPAQKTPVPVP
+404 PAQKTPVPVP
-416 AAKPAVKAAPAQE
+416 VAKPAAKAAPAQE

-442 QPSFEPASPTI
+442 QPAFEPAAPTI
-453 KTRSKFLS
+453 KTRSKFMA

-472 GLAVTF
+472 GIAVTF

-488 GAGSKPA
+488 GSGDKPA

-518 TAPETVPIASTTPS
+518 TTPETVPIASTTPS
-532 AVAPPEPA
+532 AAAPPEPA
-540 ASAATPPSATAL
+540 TSAAAPATATTL
-552 SDAEIKTLK
+552 SEAEIKNIK
-561 SRYQQAWRGR
+561 SRYQQAWRGK
-571 DWRGAAKE
+571 DWRGASKE
-579 AIALIKGAPSV
+579 AIALMKGAPSV
-590 FDEVDLAQRTERL
+590 FNEADLAQRTERL

-638 QGRAPVALS
+638 QGRAPVALA
-647 AMKLLEDKTRVAKG
+647 AMKLLEDKSRVARG

-683 DRAGKEGDM
+683 DRASKEGDM

-700 LGRDCFPQSAEL
+700 LGRDCFPQSADL
-712 EKTIFDLRVRYPKK
+712 EKTIFDLRVKYPKK

>member
-1 VPSHSGTIGPISD
+1 
-14 MQPKPS
+14 MQPTPS
-20 EQKSQGDNAAQERA
+20 DKKSPAENAAQERA

-113 KLPDG
+113 KLQDG

-133 EVLEKGPLTPR
+133 EVLEKGALTPR

-180 PPELLKIID
+180 PPETLKIID
-189 LGLAKLKMGDFN
+189 LGLAKLKVGDFS
-201 DEQAERQQKDSMSD
+201 DEQVKDSMSD

-281 RIAPVPPMASRS
+281 RIAPVPPMSTRA
-293 PGLVVPP
+293 PNIVVPP
-300 VLEAIPRKLL
+300 ILEAIPRKLL

-315 SRYQTGQDVCE
+315 SRYQTGQETCD

-344 NSDKLPSM
+344 NSERAGSKD
-352 EQRDSTP
+352 QRDSTP
-359 TPPTVMQKSTTL
+359 TPPTVMQKSATL
-371 AGVAPPSQ
+371 TGAAVPASKTPLPAAKSSQ
-379 KAPLSVTK
+379 
-387 PSQPMP
+387 
-393 KPSQPAPPSRP
+393 
-404 SAPAQKTPVPVP
+404 PAQKTPVPAAKP
-416 AAKPAVKAAPAQE
+416 AAKPAVKAAVATE

-442 QPSFEPASPTI
+442 QPADEEPPK
-453 KTRSKFLS
+453 KTRS
-461 NLVTA
+461 NLEKNVMTA
-466 VVGIGL
+466 VVGILL
-472 GLAVTF
+472 GCAIFLGF
-478 GIKYYQKNLA
+478 KYYQKNLA
-488 GAGSKPA
+488 TPLPDVK
-495 PTPTQQVTAPPT
+495 PTPTQKAAPSNKTAPV
-507 NKPAPVATPKT
+507 VAPKT
-518 TAPETVPIASTTPS
+518 TTTQGTPTTLSSTAAS
-532 AVAPPEPA
+532 AVAP
-540 ASAATPPSATAL
+540 SAATTAAAAPPTPAPASAM
-552 SDAEIKTLK
+552 SEREIADTKAK
-561 SRYQQAWRGR
+561 YQVAWRGK
-571 DWRGAAKE
+571 DWRGASKE
-579 AIALIKGAPSV
+579 AIALIKGAPDV
-590 FDEVDLAQRTERL
+590 FSDVDLAQRTERL
-603 AIALSKENAADELLE
+603 AIALSKENAEDELLE

-638 QGRAPVALS
+638 QGRAPVALA

-671 RTSSCAE
+671 RTSSCAD

-683 DRAGKEGDM
+683 ERASKDGDM

-700 LGRDCFPQSAEL
+700 LGRDCFPQSADL

-726 FNYE
+726 FNYD

>member
-1 VPSHSGTIGPISD
+1 
-14 MQPKPS
+14 MQPKPNEKQS
-20 EQKSQGDNAAQERA
+20 SGDNAAQERA

-47 IRELI
+47 VRELI

-118 SYFLILEYVKGITLH
+118 SYFLILEYVKGVTLH
-133 EVLEKGPLTPR
+133 EVIEKGALTPR
-144 RAAHFAKQI
+144 RAAHFATQI
-153 ASALHAIHTKGIYH
+153 ASALHAIHTKGIFH
-167 RDIKPRNIMVVEG
+167 RDIKPRNIMVTEG
-180 PPELLKIID
+180 TPETLKIID
-189 LGLAKLKMGDFN
+189 LGLAKLNVGDFSE
-201 DEQAERQQKDSMSD
+201 EQAKDSMSD

-254 LGLIM
+254 LGLIL
-259 YEMLCGKRPF
+259 YEMLSGKRPF

-281 RIAPVPPMASRS
+281 RIAPVPPMATRS

-315 SRYQTGQDVCE
+315 NRYQTGQDVCE
-326 AIDEALATLGAD
+326 AIEEALKTLGAD
-338 EGDEVV
+338 EGDEVI
-344 NSDKLPSM
+344 NGEGPTSM
-352 EQRDSTP
+352 RQDL
-359 TPPTVMQKSTTL
+359 PTVVQKSET
-371 AGVAPPSQ
+371 AKDVAVPSQ
-379 KAPLSVTK
+379 KTPLPTAKS
-387 PSQPMP
+387 SQPGQ
-393 KPSQPAPPSRP
+393 KPPVA
-404 SAPAQKTPVPVP
+404 AQKTPLPTQ
-416 AAKPAVKAAPAQE
+416 KAATE

-442 QPSFEPASPTI
+442 QPSSDVSETPKRMRSATEMNLITI
-453 KTRSKFLS
+453 
-461 NLVTA
+461 
-466 VVGIGL
+466 VVGILL
-472 GLAVTF
+472 GCAVTF
-478 GIKYYQKNLA
+478 GIRYYQKNLA
-488 GAGSKPA
+488 APDGGK
-495 PTPTQQVTAPPT
+495 PTPTQQATPT
-507 NKPAPVATPKT
+507 NNKAAPVATPKT
-518 TAPETVPIASTTPS
+518 TTTQAALNASAVPS
-532 AVAPPEPA
+532 A
-540 ASAATPPSATAL
+540 AATPAPASSAVTPPPVTTLSESDIAL
-552 SDAEIKTLK
+552 LK
-561 SRYQQAWRGR
+561 SKYQQAWRGK
-571 DWRGAAKE
+571 DWRGASKE
-579 AIALIKGAPSV
+579 AIALIKGAPSA
-590 FDEVDLAQRTERL
+590 FNDFDLAQRTERL
-603 AIALSKENAADELLE
+603 AIVLSKENAADELLQT
-618 ALGND
+618 LGND

-638 QGRAPVALS
+638 QGRAPIAMG
-647 AMKLLEDKTRVAKG
+647 AMKLLEDPVRVARG

-671 RTSSCAE
+671 RVSPCSA

-683 DRAGKEGDM
+683 ERASKDGDM

-700 LGRDCFPQSAEL
+700 LGRDCFPQSADL
-712 EKTIFDLRVRYPKK
+712 EKAIFDLRVRFPRK
-726 FNYE
+726 FNYD

>member
-1 VPSHSGTIGPISD
+1 
-14 MQPKPS
+14 MQPTPS
-20 EQKSQGDNAAQERA
+20 DKKSPAENAAQERA

-113 KLPDG
+113 KLQDG
-118 SYFLILEYVKGITLH
+118 SYFLILEYVKGVTLH
-133 EVLEKGPLTPR
+133 EVLEKGALTPR

-153 ASALHAIHTKGIYH
+153 ASALHAIHTKGIFH

-180 PPELLKIID
+180 PPETLKIID
-189 LGLAKLKMGDFN
+189 LGLAKLKVGDFS
-201 DEQAERQQKDSMSD
+201 DEQAKDSMSD

-281 RIAPVPPMASRS
+281 RIAPVPAMSTRAPTI
-293 PGLVVPP
+293 VVPP
-300 VLEAIPRKLL
+300 ILEAIPRKLL

-315 SRYQTGQDVCE
+315 SRYQTGQEVCE

-344 NSDKLPSM
+344 NSERAGLKD
-352 EQRDSTP
+352 QRDSTP
-359 TPPTVMQKSTTL
+359 TPPTVMQKSATLTGATTPAQRTPL
-371 AGVAPPSQ
+371 PAAKSSQ
-379 KAPLSVTK
+379 
-387 PSQPMP
+387 
-393 KPSQPAPPSRP
+393 
-404 SAPAQKTPVPVP
+404 PAQKTPVP
-416 AAKPAVKAAPAQE
+416 AAKPAKTPAPTE

-442 QPSFEPASPTI
+442 QQPADEEPLK
-453 KTRSKFLS
+453 KTRS
-461 NLVTA
+461 NLEKNVITA
-466 VVGIGL
+466 VVGIVL
-472 GLAVTF
+472 GCAIFLGF
-478 GIKYYQKNLA
+478 KYYQKNLSA
-488 GAGSKPA
+488 PLPDVKPTPTQKAAPSNKTAPVVAPKTTTTQVAPTTSVSMAASAAALPAPAPSAAMSAATPAPA
-495 PTPTQQVTAPPT
+495 PTPAAAAMSEREIADTKAKYQV
-507 NKPAPVATPKT
+507 
-518 TAPETVPIASTTPS
+518 
-532 AVAPPEPA
+532 
-540 ASAATPPSATAL
+540 
-552 SDAEIKTLK
+552 
-561 SRYQQAWRGR
+561 AWRGK

-579 AIALIKGAPSV
+579 AIALIKGAPDV
-590 FDEVDLAQRTERL
+590 FSDVDLAQRTERL
-603 AIALSKENAADELLE
+603 AIALSKENAESELLE
-618 ALGND
+618 ALAND

-638 QGRAPVALS
+638 QGRAPVALA
-647 AMKLLEDKTRVAKG
+647 AMKFLEDKTRVARG

-671 RTSSCAE
+671 RVSSCAE

-683 DRAGKEGDM
+683 ERAAKDGDM

-700 LGRDCFPQSAEL
+700 LGRDCFPQNAEL

-726 FNYE
+726 FNYD

>member
-1 VPSHSGTIGPISD
+1 
-14 MQPKPS
+14 MQPTPS
-20 EQKSQGDNAAQERA
+20 DKKSPAENAAQERA

-113 KLPDG
+113 KLQDG
-118 SYFLILEYVKGITLH
+118 SYFLILEYVKGVTLH
-133 EVLEKGPLTPR
+133 EVLEKGALTPR

-180 PPELLKIID
+180 PPETLKIID
-189 LGLAKLKMGDFN
+189 LGLAKLKVGDFS
-201 DEQAERQQKDSMSD
+201 DEQAKDSMSD

-281 RIAPVPPMASRS
+281 RIAPVPPMATRS
-293 PGLVVPP
+293 PGIVVPP

-315 SRYQTGQDVCE
+315 SRYQTGQDVCD

-344 NSDKLPSM
+344 ND
-352 EQRDSTP
+352 DSP
-359 TPPTVMQKSTTL
+359 KSIRQDLPTVVQKSTTV
-371 AGVAPPSQ
+371 AGATTPAQ
-379 KAPLSVTK
+379 KTPL
-387 PSQPMP
+387 
-393 KPSQPAPPSRP
+393 PAPKS
-404 SAPAQKTPVPVP
+404 SQPAQKTPVP
-416 AAKPAVKAAPAQE
+416 AAKPAKAAAPAE

-442 QPSFEPASPTI
+442 SEPVEEEP
-453 KTRSKFLS
+453 KKKRS
-461 NLVTA
+461 NLEKNVIT
-466 VVGIGL
+466 VVAGVVL
-472 GLAVTF
+472 GCVIMF

-488 GAGSKPA
+488 SPVPDVK
-495 PTPTQQVTAPPT
+495 PTPTQKATPT
-507 NKPAPVATPKT
+507 NKPAPVVAPKATT
-518 TAPETVPIASTTPS
+518 TEVAPTTSTTTS
-532 AVAPPEPA
+532 ALAPPVPA
-540 ASAATPPSATAL
+540 PAPAQSAA
-552 SDAEIKTLK
+552 
-561 SRYQQAWRGR
+561 
-571 DWRGAAKE
+571 AAPVKIGE
-579 AIALIKGAPSV
+579 
-590 FDEVDLAQRTERL
+590 AQRKKRL
-603 AIALSKENAADELLE
+603 RSSK
-618 ALGND
+618 
-623 LGSKGLDI
+623 
-631 LYALVEG
+631 V
-638 QGRAPVALS
+638 R
-647 AMKLLEDKTRVAKG
+647 
-661 TPAMQIALAL
+661 
-671 RTSSCAE
+671 RTYSVMS
-678 KLKLL
+678 
-683 DRAGKEGDM
+683 
-692 RTRIVLET
+692 I
-700 LGRDCFPQSAEL
+700 
-712 EKTIFDLRVRYPKK
+712 
-726 FNYE
+726 

>member
-1 VPSHSGTIGPISD
+1 
-14 MQPKPS
+14 MQPTPS
-20 EQKSQGDNAAQERA
+20 DKKSPGDNAAQERA

-113 KLPDG
+113 KLSDG
-118 SYFLILEYVKGITLH
+118 SYFLILEYVKGVTLH

-144 RAAHFAKQI
+144 RAAYFAKQI

-180 PPELLKIID
+180 PPETLKIID
-189 LGLAKLKMGDFN
+189 LGLAKLKVGDFS
-201 DEQAERQQKDSMSD
+201 EQEAKDSMSD

-269 VAINPVE
+269 VAVNPVE

-281 RIAPVPPMASRS
+281 RIAPVPAMSARA
-293 PGLVVPP
+293 PGIVVPP

-315 SRYQTGQDVCE
+315 NRYQTGQDVCE
-326 AIDEALATLGAD
+326 AVDEAIATLGAD
-338 EGDEVV
+338 ELDEVGGMGK
-344 NSDKLPSM
+344 SGSGD
-352 EQRDSTP
+352 QRDSTP
-359 TPPTVMQKSTTL
+359 TPPTVMQKSATLGGATTPAL
-371 AGVAPPSQ
+371 RTPLPAAKSSQ
-379 KAPLSVTK
+379 PAAAKGSTPGAK
-387 PSQPMP
+387 PSQ
-393 KPSQPAPPSRP
+393 
-404 SAPAQKTPVPVP
+404 PAQKTPVP
-416 AAKPAVKAAPAQE
+416 AAKPAKTAPATE

-442 QPSFEPASPTI
+442 QAAPETSEPT
-453 KTRSKFLS
+453 TRTKSKFQS
-461 NLVTA
+461 NLVT
-466 VVGIGL
+466 VTLGIVLGIIVAFGL
-472 GLAVTF
+472 
-478 GIKYYQKNLA
+478 KYYQNNQTNP
-488 GAGSKPA
+488 GGDKPN
-495 PTPTQQVTAPPT
+495 PTQQVAPT
-507 NKPAPVATPKT
+507 NKAAPPATPKT
-518 TAPETVPIASTTPS
+518 TTTQVAPNASSSSAAAPAPAPS
-532 AVAPPEPA
+532 AAAPPPA
-540 ASAATPPSATAL
+540 TTL
-552 SDAEIKTLK
+552 SESEIAGIKAK
-561 SRYQQAWRGR
+561 YQVAWRGK

-579 AIALIKGAPSV
+579 AIMLIKGAPAV
-590 FDEVDLAQRTERL
+590 FNDPDLAQRTERL
-603 AIALSKENAADELLE
+603 AIALSKENAESDLLE
-618 ALGND
+618 ALAND

-638 QGRAPVALS
+638 QGRAPVALA
-647 AMKLLEDKTRVAKG
+647 AMKHLEDKTRVARG
-661 TPAMQIALAL
+661 TPAMQVALAL
-671 RTSSCAE
+671 RVSSCAE
-678 KLKLL
+678 KQKLF
-683 DRAGKEGDM
+683 DRAAKEGDM

-700 LGRDCFPQSAEL
+700 LGRDCFPQSADL
-712 EKTIFDLRVRYPKK
+712 EKTIFELRVKFPKK
-726 FNYE
+726 FNYN